1 MKRFFKILLSVILL
15 FLLIFAGGIF
25 YLSRGLKGAS
35 NITLN
40 GIDLS
45 KLKDG
50 IYTGEYDYGRW
61 TNKLD
66 ITVKDNKI
74 TKIIINDDVTLSDQN
89 VSEKL
94 FNEVIEAQNTKV
106 DTVSGATV
114 TSKSYLKS
122 IENALN
128 TKNEVN

>member
-74 TKIIINDDVTLSDQN
+74 TKIIINNDVTLSDQN

-94 FNEVIEAQNTKV
+94 FNEVIETQNTKV
-106 DTVSGATV
+106 DTISGATV

>member
-25 YLSRGLKGAS
+25 YLSRGLKEAS

-94 FNEVIEAQNTKV
+94 FNEVIETQNTKV
-106 DTVSGATV
+106 DTISGATV